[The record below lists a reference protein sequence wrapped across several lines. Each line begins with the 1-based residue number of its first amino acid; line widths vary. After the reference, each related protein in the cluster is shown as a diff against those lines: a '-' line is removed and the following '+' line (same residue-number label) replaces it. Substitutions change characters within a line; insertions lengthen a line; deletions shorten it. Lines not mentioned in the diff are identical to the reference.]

1 MNIYFWG
8 MIAAMAVFLAIGSYI
23 SRKVRNAEDF
33 YVAGRRA
40 PVLLVAGSVIASY
53 IGTGLFMGE
62 VGEVY
67 DGLFVPIFI
76 DAVLAATGYIV
87 GSVYFGRYLRRSE
100 ALTIPEYFGRRFCSE
115 KLRTLAAVTAVI
127 TMTVYLLSVMQGIG
141 TLMSTVTGLDYNL
154 CMALAWVVLTVI
166 TVMAGSR
173 GVLITD
179 TLMAT
184 VFTLALVVG
193 AFAISGRLGGWF
205 TAIRAVGADPALSD
219 LLSWS
224 GRLGYLYNTGGEN
237 FAWGV
242 VYGVVWMSVLMVA
255 PWQASRYQMAKNESV
270 VVRSGIW
277 AAFGV
282 FWVYLLAYL
291 PSIMLHLAGPEVES
305 SSQVMIWAAMHMM
318 PAALGV
324 VLLVGVLSAG
334 ISSATTF
341 LSLIGASAANDI
353 FRASGDRSVRV
364 GRLVMIAAAAAVLL
378 LAVFNPPSIFWIVY
392 MGSSIIAS
400 SWMPV
405 AMASVFSRRV
415 TKAGAF
421 WGMLSGFVSCFAMK
435 LYVNLSGVTLPVYL
449 DPALIGMLLNLAV
462 MAAVS
467 ACTKVTPEERE
478 ARERLRVLPEREKD
492 AEENRKMRKTAK
504 YGCFLGV
511 VMAAALL
518 VLWVIPYYQG
528 LRAGG

>member
-1 MNIYFWG
+1 MNIYFFG
-8 MIAAMAVFLAIGSYI
+8 MIAAMAVFIAIGFYI

-67 DGLFVPIFI
+67 DGLYVPILI

-87 GSVYFGRYLRRSE
+87 GSVYFGRYLRRSR
-100 ALTIPEYFGRRFCSE
+100 AITIPEYFGRRFCSR
-115 KLRTLAAVTAVI
+115 KLHTLAAVTAVV

-154 CMALAWVVLTVI
+154 CMILAWVVLTAI

-193 AFAISGRLGGWF
+193 AIAISTRLGGWYP
-205 TAIRAVGADPALSD
+205 ALRAVAANPETSD
-219 LLSWS
+219 LLSWT
-224 GRLGYLYNTGGEN
+224 GRLGYLYDSGGEN
-237 FAWGV
+237 FAWGI
-242 VYGVVWMSVLMVA
+242 VYGIVWMSVLMVA

-282 FWVYLLAYL
+282 FWVYILAYL
-291 PSIMLHLAGPEVES
+291 PSIMLHQAEPEVSS
-305 SSQVMIWAAMHMM
+305 SSQVMIWAAMNMM
-318 PAALGV
+318 PTVLGV

-341 LSLIGASAANDI
+341 LSLVGASVANDI
-353 FRASGDRSVRV
+353 VRAEGKRSITV
-364 GRLVMIAAAAAVLL
+364 GRLAMIAAAVIVLL

-415 TKAGAF
+415 TKTGAF
-421 WGMLSGFVSCFAMK
+421 CGMLTGFAVCFAMK
-435 LYVNLSGVTLPVYL
+435 LYVNLSGVTLPIWL
-449 DPALIGMLLNLAV
+449 DPSLVGMVLNVVAMVLG
-462 MAAVS
+462 S
-467 ACTKVTPEERE
+467 AFTRVTDEEKQARESLHVIPETEKDPEER
-478 ARERLRVLPEREKD
+478 RLTLR
-492 AEENRKMRKTAK
+492 TAK
-504 YGCFLGV
+504 GGLLLGLF
-511 VMAAALL
+511 MAAMLV

-528 LRAGG
+528 LHM